1 MTTDPFTRR
10 AMLRQ
15 AGAGMLFSGAAA
27 AGMAGRAEAQEAAA
41 APAGRRLVNVAE
53 IGADRTG
60 RTDSSASFQRAIDML
75 APTGGTLYIPAGTYK
90 IAQTL
95 VWQNPE
101 NRRAPGI
108 LFQGDGQHSTVLLSQ
123 VSAGPLLRV
132 RGVRMAGHVDTSF
145 FWGGGIR
152 DLTLSGDGSGPGQHG
167 VEVLGWYYGEI
178 YNCHFLA
185 FGGDGIR
192 AVTDLSVN
200 PNVDF
205 TSSTLFVR
213 GTMFERL
220 GGWGFNDTSLAQ
232 GAPAWSWDRVIFVM
246 CRGGGAHVRSAAH
259 SFTSCSF
266 GLCGRQSERGP
277 MASTAYGLYFDGSA
291 TSAAQQI
298 VHGCEFDSNL
308 TAHIGARYLST
319 STFLSNRFIFNDPFH
334 EGRHF
339 PAKAI
344 EIGAGDAQATILG
357 LLFRQSFFRI
367 DGPWEVVAFDFVN
380 NAHVRDVEIG
390 GSVFAAAAGARVTR
404 YRGHDPEGHGAA
416 YGYVIHDWT
425 LNNS

>member
-15 AGAGMLFSGAAA
+15 AGAGMFFTGAAA
-27 AGMAGRAEAQEAAA
+27 AGMAGPADAQEAAPAPVGRVVSVA
-41 APAGRRLVNVAE
+41 AM
-53 IGADRTG
+53 GADASG
-60 RTDSSASFQRAIDML
+60 RSDAAASFQRAIDLL
-75 APTGGTLYIPAGTYK
+75 APTGGTLYVPAGTYR
-90 IAQTL
+90 IGQTL
-95 VWQNPE
+95 VWQNATD
-101 NRRAPGI
+101 RRAPGI
-108 LFQGDGQHSTVLLSQ
+108 LFKGDGQHSTVLQSEIR
-123 VSAGPLLRV
+123 AGPLLRV
-132 RGVRMAGHVDTSF
+132 RGVRTSGPVSTTF

-152 DLTLSGDGSGPGQHG
+152 DLTLRGNYGGAGQHG
-167 VEVLGWYYGEI
+167 LEVLGWYYGEI
-178 YNCHFLA
+178 FNCLFTA

-192 AVTDLSVN
+192 AVNDLSVN

-220 GGWGFNDTSLAQ
+220 GGWGFHDASAAQ
-232 GAPAWSWDRVIFVM
+232 GAPAWSWDRVLFVM
-246 CRGGGAHVRSAAH
+246 CRGGGAHVRSAGH

-277 MASTAYGLYFDGSA
+277 VAATAYGLYFDGSA

-298 VHGCEFDSNL
+298 VHGCEFDSNR

-319 STFLSNRFIFNDPFH
+319 SSFLSNRFIFNDLYR
-334 EGRHF
+334 EGRLF
-339 PAKAI
+339 PATGI
-344 EIGAGDAQATILG
+344 EIGVGDAQATILG
-357 LLFRQSFFRI
+357 LLFRQSFFRV
-367 DGPWEVVAFDFVN
+367 DRAGEVVAFDFAN

-390 GSVFAAAAGARVTR
+390 GSVFANAAGARLTR
-404 YRGHDPEGHGAA
+404 YRGHDPEGRGAA